1 MTKTAA
7 KKMHAAE
14 AADIAAAREATSY
27 NVHLRRSPTSKINEP
42 AATLAEAIE
51 IADRMVSASGRSPLI
66 YGITHD
72 GRTVLIPKVVIE
84 EARASA
90 ASNGAPL
97 TDDEVPAFLKTG
109 LASMAASV
117 EAGEVIATPEA
128 AAPEKPAKARKPKA
142 GRDAGPANAA
152 DTPPV
157 AMGKRASAEAAA
169 RAGELPAAPD
179 FSANTHKPF
188 RKKLEALTALVDAG
202 DIKAL
207 RAFAINPISSSP
219 KALDKYRN
227 LAVIALE
234 ARASATA

>member
-1 MTKTAA
+1 
-7 KKMHAAE
+7 MHAAE

-90 ASNGAPL
+90 AGNDAPL

-117 EAGEVIATPEA
+117 EAGEVIAAPEA

-179 FSANTHKPF
+179 FSANTHKAY
-188 RKKLEALTALVDAG
+188 RKHLEAMIELAAAG
-202 DIKAL
+202 DPDTMLAYPTKDYDSSWK
-207 RAFAINPISSSP
+207 AINRYRDLCLLAIRA
-219 KALDKYRN
+219 KAGQ
-227 LAVIALE
+227 AAQ
-234 ARASATA
+234 SA